1 MYVPTPIK
9 PARRKAVLRAVS
21 DGRRLGIATTA
32 LESPAGAFRALNSHW
47 FGPRRQWVFRCPID
61 GQRLARQLAEAFP
74 TAYLDLD
81 DLPAVIEGAQAT
93 PTPDY
98 FTEMLDLQ
106 IIPLDQPG
114 HHAVSGAYDSYFIDA
129 MRALR
134 GRFHKYAQAWDV
146 AGSVAQILDALQRIA
161 GVDPLHVFVHEHVM
175 HLEDLVSKPKAEMPI
190 SVPGAAP
197 VFGDGAG
204 VGDEE
209 EGSGFLSSCARPLE
223 HLPVDEAML
232 ARAAIDCGLMDHQP
246 AGVRHF
252 LARSSALLADDMGLG
267 KTRQAVVASRLAA
280 GEQGRILVTCP
291 ASLRI
296 NWEREIHMVF
306 PNDVVGMVGDDRMST
321 LPACRWVIANFERL
335 GGLVRASI
343 DFEVFT
349 VDEAHNLKEHNAGR
363 TRNAFI
369 LAERIPRRFLLTGT
383 PILNREIEMHTLLR
397 LSGHPIGMLELR
409 EFRKQYSGGQG
420 QRQALAEA
428 VADWMLRRSKK
439 VLKGLGKKTHQ
450 VRYVTPA
457 EGLDEYQRILAD
469 MTLPVMPKI
478 TKLRQHLEIIKTD
491 FLIETVQSLQADD
504 KVIIFCEY
512 MPTVDFM
519 KESFKNAGI
528 DCVTLVGSD
537 NGSSRQRAVDAFQQ
551 NPAVRVFIGTSAAAV
566 GITLTAANYVIL
578 ASQPWTPAMQRQRED
593 RAYRNGQTRD
603 VFVIIP
609 VIPGTID
616 EQVLALLGSKTE
628 IEESV
633 IENAVRAHLA
643 RCPPAPRRGDP
654 PLPSTPVS
662 RMSSH

>member
-1 MYVPTPIK
+1 MYIPKPIA
-9 PARRKAVLRAVS
+9 PARRQVVLRAFS
-21 DGRRLGIATTA
+21 DGRRVGIATTA
-32 LESPAGAFRALNSHW
+32 LDAPADVFRSLGAHW
-47 FGPRRQWVFRCPID
+47 FPPRRLWVFRGPVD
-61 GQRLARQLAEAFP
+61 GKKLASKLNAAFP
-74 TAYLDLD
+74 KAHFDLD
-81 DLPAVIEGAQAT
+81 DLPGVINGAQAN
-93 PTPDY
+93 PSAAY
-98 FTEMLDLQ
+98 FTEVLDLQ
-106 IIPLDQPG
+106 VIPLTRTG
-114 HHAVSGAYDSYFIDA
+114 HYAVSGAYDSYFLDA
-129 MRALR
+129 MRQMG
-134 GRFHKYAQAWDV
+134 GRFHKFASAWEV
-146 AGSVAQILDALQRIA
+146 PGSTAKILDVLQRVA
-161 GVDPLHVFVHEHVM
+161 GVDPWHVFIHDCVM
-175 HLEDLVSKPKAEMPI
+175 QLEDLVSKPKAEMPI

-197 VFGDGAG
+197 AFGEGAG
-204 VGDEE
+204 AGDDS
-209 EGSGFLSSCARPLE
+209 GSGFLSSSCTRLLQ
-223 HLPVDEAML
+223 HLPVDEAAL
-232 ARAAIDCGLMDHQP
+232 AKATIDCSLLDHQP

-252 LARSSALLADDMGLG
+252 LARTSALLADDMGLG
-267 KTRQAVVASRLAA
+267 KSRQAVVASRLAA
-280 GEQGRILVTCP
+280 GEGRILVLCP

-306 PNDVVGMVGDDRMST
+306 PQDIVGMVGEDRPAT
-321 LPACRWVIANFERL
+321 LRGCRWVVANYERL
-335 GGLVRASI
+335 GGLVRDDL
-343 DFEVFT
+343 DFEVMT

-383 PILNREIEMHTLLR
+383 PILSREIEMHTLLR

-409 EFRKQYSGGQG
+409 EFRKQYSGGQA
-420 QRQALAEA
+420 QREALASS

-450 VRYVTPA
+450 VRYVMPD
-457 EGLDEYQRILAD
+457 EGLGEYQRILAD
-469 MTLPVMPKI
+469 MSLPVMPKI
-478 TKLRQHLEIIKTD
+478 TKLRQHLEIVKTD
-491 FLIETVQSLQADD
+491 FLIETVQSLQFED

-519 KESFKNAGI
+519 REAFKNVGI

-537 NGSSRQRAVDAFQQ
+537 NGNARQRAVDAFQQ
-551 NPAVRVFIGTSAAAV
+551 DPKVRVFIGTSAAAV

-633 IENAVRAHLA
+633 VENAVRAHLA
-643 RCPPAPRRGDP
+643 RCSTATGRNET
-654 PLPSTPVS
+654 LPISSTPVS
-662 RMSSH
+662 TLH